1 MVGPMSEDAAA
12 AELEFDLQYEL
23 TDNRTSAAIE
33 CAVAAERRG
42 FDGLW
47 THEVSHDPFLP
58 LSLAAAHTE
67 HLTLGTAIAVAFAR
81 SPMTLA
87 QTAHDL
93 HRFSSGRFVLGLG
106 SQIRAHIER
115 RFSMPWS
122 RPAARMRELVLAVRA
137 IWDCW
142 ETQAPLQF
150 EGDFYRHTLMAPTFD
165 PGPTG
170 YGVPRILLAAVNEL
184 MTEVAGEVA
193 DGIIAHSFTTEPYL
207 REVTLPALERGLA
220 AAGRGRADVEIKVGG
235 FVVTGSD
242 EHELSDRIF
251 AARKQIAFYG
261 STPAY
266 RPVLEHHGWGPLQ
279 DELHSLSR
287 QGRWDDMTLL
297 VDDDVLSAFAVVAPL
312 AEVAAALQARWGG
325 IADRVSVT
333 DPRIEL
339 A

>member
-1 MVGPMSEDAAA
+1 
-12 AELEFDLQYEL
+12 
-23 TDNRTSAAIE
+23 
-33 CAVAAERRG
+33 
-42 FDGLW
+42 
-47 THEVSHDPFLP
+47 
-58 LSLAAAHTE
+58 
-67 HLTLGTAIAVAFAR
+67 
-81 SPMTLA
+81 
-87 QTAHDL
+87 
-93 HRFSSGRFVLGLG
+93 
-106 SQIRAHIER
+106 
-115 RFSMPWS
+115 
-122 RPAARMRELVLAVRA
+122 
-137 IWDCW
+137 
-142 ETQAPLQF
+142 
-150 EGDFYRHTLMAPTFD
+150 
-165 PGPTG
+165 
-170 YGVPRILLAAVNEL
+170 
-184 MTEVAGEVA
+184 
-193 DGIIAHSFTTEPYL
+193 
-207 REVTLPALERGLA
+207 
-220 AAGRGRADVEIKVGG
+220 VEIKVGG